1 MLDFIGPYAF
11 FPSHC
16 YPGAGRLKYNSP
28 IIAYVKTGS
37 SIENDIIEQMT
48 SLFKFQKTL
57 VSGLKTM
64 NLMGISS
71 ELLASNKAA
80 VNFIRKEELE
90 AVGKAVGDKFGVNS
104 TKVQDDLAKKYMNT
118 DSFMKAAKNVG
129 NFTFKM
135 FDSKADLDNY
145 IGGEKMGTDKDN
157 PGVCF
162 GFSVYEENSNKFELE
177 LFFNDM
183 QPNWF

>member
-16 YPGAGRLKYNSP
+16 YPGPGRLRYNSP

-57 VSGLKTM
+57 VSGLKSM

-80 VNFIRKEELE
+80 ANFIRKEELE

-104 TKVQDDLAKKYMNT
+104 T
-118 DSFMKAAKNVG
+118 
-129 NFTFKM
+129 
-135 FDSKADLDNY
+135 
-145 IGGEKMGTDKDN
+145 
-157 PGVCF
+157 
-162 GFSVYEENSNKFELE
+162 
-177 LFFNDM
+177 
-183 QPNWF
+183 